1 MAKNQEDWEFG
12 RPPEEIGVSEEISF
26 PDPALEFSAPPPEY
40 TDPAP
45 EIIEPDSAPA
55 ESGTHGKQASSRFYM
70 MLLTVVLALMAG
82 WTAQPL
88 DAAARKQNRGHAIE
102 EGLVVTETTYRKKE
116 NSEQGGESS
125 VSGEGAESSGSDR
138 SESGEGSQEQSQTST
153 ETVAL
158 IEPGCDI
165 VLVGM
170 SSEMIGQI
178 FFSDMDDVV
187 LPVVVEYW
195 DPETETMVYS
205 EEVEDISKP
214 FVLDFT
220 TEHFYDANQAYYDA
234 AGTFPME
241 AEVRVRMR
249 MRKTLESGQ
258 EEEER
263 TFTQRSIPESV
274 QWWAYYDNSTE
285 TTPYTYA
292 RSFVWQSY
300 LYGQSVTVVYNQPEL
315 VTEDSHVIS
324 LLVTVDGEPVSENA
338 FTVTDEVTSGDVYT
352 TEGYTHYDEIH
363 DITAVIARDMFDAP
377 SHTAVLYVTQY
388 LEGYDRVVTLQI
400 EYRFETG

>member
-138 SESGEGSQEQSQTST
+138 SESGEDKRVSRRIDEEVGVKFKFFFCCELQ
-153 ETVAL
+153 
-158 IEPGCDI
+158 GCDA
-165 VLVGM
+165 LDL
-170 SSEMIGQI
+170 S
-178 FFSDMDDVV
+178 VV
-187 LPVVVEYW
+187 SVRILFQLFCSHFRNMGVEIQ
-195 DPETETMVYS
+195 V
-205 EEVEDISKP
+205 KP
-214 FVLDFT
+214 FLKGRLLPENTVKDHPACLRIAMLVFQQDLFQNAGFPGIGPAAVMIRSADM
-220 TEHFYDANQAYYDA
+220 HADLRARIAAKHGPVMNQCYPGA
-234 AGTFPME
+234 F
-241 AEVRVRMR
+241 
-249 MRKTLESGQ
+249 SG
-258 EEEER
+258 
-263 TFTQRSIPESV
+263 
-274 QWWAYYDNSTE
+274 
-285 TTPYTYA
+285 
-292 RSFVWQSY
+292 
-300 LYGQSVTVVYNQPEL
+300 
-315 VTEDSHVIS
+315 
-324 LLVTVDGEPVSENA
+324 
-338 FTVTDEVTSGDVYT
+338 
-352 TEGYTHYDEIH
+352 
-363 DITAVIARDMFDAP
+363 
-377 SHTAVLYVTQY
+377 
-388 LEGYDRVVTLQI
+388 
-400 EYRFETG
+400 